1 MKKALMAVAVLALAA
16 PGFAQ
21 GNPRGN
27 AGATLAGKQVTIDYG
42 RPALKGR
49 PMDELLKQLPA
60 DRMWRAGS
68 EQVTTLTSEADLV
81 IGGKKVPAG
90 KYSLYLHVPESGDYA
105 LALNRDGG
113 VPLGQIWDQAPEN
126 LKNAPW
132 PQQDYGKI
140 AATEVARVALRKS
153 APAAPSDQFTI
164 GLTPSKEGAVLT
176 LTWGDRSWTTDIAA
190 AK

>member
-1 MKKALMAVAVLALAA
+1 MKKVLMAAAVLAVAL

-27 AGATLAGKQVTIDYG
+27 ASATLGSKKVTIDYG

-68 EQVTTLTSEADLV
+68 EQVTTLSSETDLV
-81 IGGKKVPAG
+81 VGDKKVPAG

-105 LALNRDGG
+105 LAINKDGG
-113 VPLGQIWDQAPEN
+113 VPLGQIWDKAPDN
-126 LKNAPW
+126 LKNEPW

-140 AATEVARVALRKS
+140 AATEVARVALRKV
-153 APAAPSDQFTI
+153 APEAPSDQFTI
-164 GLTPSKEGAVLT
+164 GLTPSKIGAVLT
-176 LTWGDRSWTTDIAA
+176 LTWGDRSWTTDIAP

>member
-1 MKKALMAVAVLALAA
+1 MKKVLMAVAALALAA

-21 GNPRGN
+21 DNARGE
-27 AGATLAGKQVTIDYG
+27 ASATFEGKKVTIDYG

-60 DRMWRAGS
+60 DRMWRAGAA
-68 EQVTTLTSEADLV
+68 QVTTLTSETALV

-105 LALNRDGG
+105 LALNKDRGQ
-113 VPLGQIWDQAPEN
+113 PLGEIWAEAPDN
-126 LKNAPW
+126 LKKELW

-140 AATEVARVALRKS
+140 AATEVARVALRKA
-153 APAAPSDQFTI
+153 APEAPSDQFTI
-164 GLTPSKEGAVLT
+164 GLTPSKAGAVLS
-176 LTWGDRSWTTDIAA
+176 LTWGDRSWTTDVSP